1 MARIFNCPSVNI
13 RADTMPIFNTTPLAW
28 AIAAALLVTS
38 GVQTYRLADAR
49 QAVIDQQKTDAISK
63 NGQLIAL
70 ALTANANNQ
79 AQAQLRQQIAS
90 TDQLLAQ
97 RNSQIRRLYRE
108 NETLRRWADTPLP
121 DDIIRLRQRPAF
133 TGAADYRQ
141 WLSESSTV
149 PSSGNGTTN

>member
-1 MARIFNCPSVNI
+1 
-13 RADTMPIFNTTPLAW
+13 MPIFNAASLVWP
-28 AIAAALLVTS
+28 IAAVLLIAG
-38 GVQTYRLADAR
+38 GVQTYRLSEAR
-49 QAVIDQQKTDAISK
+49 QAVIDQQAADVASK

-79 AQAQLRQQIAS
+79 AQAQLRQQVAS

-97 RNSQIRRLYRE
+97 RNNQIKRLYRE

-121 DDIIRLRQRPAF
+121 DDIIRLRRRPAI

-141 WLSESSTV
+141 WLSESGAV
-149 PSSGNGTTN
+149 PISSSGTAH

>member
-1 MARIFNCPSVNI
+1 MSII
-13 RADTMPIFNTTPLAW
+13 NTAPLAW
-28 AIAAALLVTS
+28 TIAAVLLIAN
-38 GVQTYRLADAR
+38 GVQTYRLSEAR
-49 QAVIDQQKTDAISK
+49 QLVIDQQAAETVSK

-79 AQAQLRQQIAS
+79 AQAHLRQQVAS

-97 RNSQIRRLYRE
+97 RNNQIKRLYRE

-141 WLSESSTV
+141 WLSASGAV
-149 PSSGNGTTN
+149 PISANRATN

>member
-1 MARIFNCPSVNI
+1 
-13 RADTMPIFNTTPLAW
+13 MPLFNTAPLAW
-28 AIAAALLVTS
+28 AIAAALLLAG
-38 GVQTYRLADAR
+38 GVQTYRLSEAR
-49 QAVIDQQKTDAISK
+49 QVMIDQQAAEVASK

-79 AQAQLRQQIAS
+79 AQAQLRQQVAS

-97 RNSQIRRLYRE
+97 RNSQIKRLYRE

-121 DDIIRLRQRPAF
+121 DDIIRLRQRPAL

-141 WLSESSTV
+141 WLSESGTV
-149 PSSGNGTTN
+149 PVSGSRAAN

>member
-1 MARIFNCPSVNI
+1 MSII
-13 RADTMPIFNTTPLAW
+13 NTAPLAW
-28 AIAAALLVTS
+28 TIAAVLLVAG

-49 QAVIDQQKTDAISK
+49 QVVIDKQSAETASK

-79 AQAQLRQQIAS
+79 AQAQLRQQVAS
-90 TDQLLAQ
+90 ADQLLAQ
-97 RNSQIRRLYRE
+97 RNSQLKRLYRE

-141 WLSESSTV
+141 WLSESHTLPV
-149 PSSGNGTTN
+149 SSGGTAN